1 MKNIK
6 FGKKS
11 LLKANVRE
19 KERILSVLAGTYL
32 IYNAVSRRRSL
43 IEGLAGSYL
52 LFRGISGYCP
62 GYEAIGKNN
71 VAEENHHISLKTTLT
86 IQKSHKDIY
95 EFWRKLENLPL
106 FMGHLESVK
115 VLDDIH
121 SEWKAKLPGGIGTLT
136 WKSEIVKDIPNHHIG
151 WHSLSDA
158 PIENKGNI
166 KFIDLGNNQTEA
178 HIAISYIVPGGI
190 VGKSIGKI
198 FHPLFE
204 EIVKEDIENLKFFL
218 ETETKIK

>member
-6 FGKKS
+6 FGNRS
-11 LLKANVRE
+11 ILKANVGE

-32 IYNAVSRRRSL
+32 LYNGISKKINFIESL
-43 IEGLAGSYL
+43 TGSYL
-52 LFRGISGYCP
+52 LFRGVSGYCP
-62 GYEAIGKNN
+62 GYEVVGKNN
-71 VAEENHHISLKTTLT
+71 VAEDNHHISLKTTLT
-86 IQKSHKDIY
+86 IKKSSTEIY

-115 VLDDIH
+115 VLDEIH
-121 SEWKAKLPGGIGTLT
+121 SEWKAKLPGGIGNLT

-151 WHSLSDA
+151 WHSLADA
-158 PIENKGNI
+158 PIENKGNV
-166 KFIDLGNNQTEA
+166 KFIDMGNNLTEA

-218 ETETKIK
+218 ETDMKK

>member
-6 FGKKS
+6 FGNTS
-11 LLKANVRE
+11 LLKANVGE
-19 KERILSVLAGTYL
+19 EERIISVIAGSFMLYKGIL
-32 IYNAVSRRRSL
+32 KRRSL
-43 IEGLAGSYL
+43 IEGLAGTYL

-62 GYEAIGKNN
+62 GYEALGKNN
-71 VAEENHHISLKTTLT
+71 LAEENHHISLKTTLT
-86 IQKSHKDIY
+86 IQKSAKEIY

-121 SEWKAKLPGGIGTLT
+121 SEWKAKLPGGIGNLT

-151 WHSLSDA
+151 WHSLADA

-166 KFIDLGNNQTEA
+166 KFIDLGNGQTDA

-190 VGKSIGKI
+190 VGKSIGKL

-218 ETETKIK
+218 EADIK